1 MSSPT
6 TDTGYFMPALTQTTF
21 HPKQQTDKI
30 DGLWAARPTTT
41 EKGIIVLSAAESL
54 PYRSSQPQSGARTRV
69 KICGITRVEDAL
81 AVVDNGAD
89 AIGLVFY
96 ERSPRAL
103 SPPQAQA
110 IADALP
116 PFVTLTGLFVNAG
129 RDTVEQILDQVPLG
143 LLQFHG
149 DETPAQCEGFS
160 LPYIKA
166 IRMRPG
172 IDLAQAAADYH
183 SAAALLLDA
192 YSPDAYGG
200 TGERFA
206 WERIPTDLP
215 CPIVLAGGLDADNVG
230 DAVRRVHPYAV
241 DVSGGVEA
249 AKGIKDADR
258 IRAFTAAV
266 RNADAMPSSTLPLT
280 RQ

>member
-1 MSSPT
+1 
-6 TDTGYFMPALTQTTF
+6 
-21 HPKQQTDKI
+21 
-30 DGLWAARPTTT
+30 
-41 EKGIIVLSAAESL
+41 LSAAELS
-54 PYRSSQPQSGARTRV
+54 PHRSSKARTRV
-69 KICGITRVEDAL
+69 KICGITRVEVAL
-81 AVVDNGAD
+81 AVVDSGAD

-96 ERSPRAL
+96 ERSPRAVSL
-103 SPPQAQA
+103 PQARA
-110 IADALP
+110 IADELP

-129 RDTVEQILDQVPLG
+129 RDTIEQVLDQVPLG

-149 DETPAQCEGFS
+149 DETPAQCEGYR

-172 IDLAQAAADYH
+172 VDLDQAASDYPG
-183 SAAALLLDA
+183 AAALLLDA

-200 TGERFA
+200 TGECFA

-215 CPIVLAGGLDADNVG
+215 CPIVLAGGLDADNVA

-249 AKGIKDADR
+249 AKGIKDADQV
-258 IRAFTAAV
+258 RAFVAAV
-266 RNADAMPSSTLPLT
+266 RSADALPSSTLPIT
-280 RQ
+280 SQ

>member
-1 MSSPT
+1 
-6 TDTGYFMPALTQTTF
+6 
-21 HPKQQTDKI
+21 
-30 DGLWAARPTTT
+30 
-41 EKGIIVLSAAESL
+41 LSATESSQH
-54 PYRSSQPQSGARTRV
+54 RSSQPLSGTRTRV

-81 AVVDNGAD
+81 AVVDSGAD

-96 ERSPRAL
+96 ERSPRAVSL
-103 SPPQAQA
+103 PQARA
-110 IADALP
+110 IADELP

-129 RDTVEQILDQVPLG
+129 RDAVEQVLDQVPLG

-149 DETPAQCEGFS
+149 DETPAQCEGYP

-172 IDLAQAAADYH
+172 IDLRQAAADYH

-206 WERIPTDLP
+206 WERIPADLR
-215 CPIVLAGGLDADNVG
+215 CPIVLAGGLDADNVA
-230 DAVRRVHPYAV
+230 DAVGRVHPYAV
-241 DVSGGVEA
+241 DVSGGVEV
-249 AKGIKDADR
+249 AKGIKDAKQV
-258 IRAFTAAV
+258 RAFNAAV
-266 RNADAMPSSTLPLT
+266 RSADAMPSSTLPLT
-280 RQ
+280 SQ